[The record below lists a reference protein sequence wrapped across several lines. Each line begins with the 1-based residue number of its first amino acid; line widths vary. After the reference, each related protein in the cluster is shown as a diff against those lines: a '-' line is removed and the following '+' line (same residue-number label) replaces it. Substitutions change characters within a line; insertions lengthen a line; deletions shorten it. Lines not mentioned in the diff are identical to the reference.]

1 MQNQQ
6 IGMAQGRRIAAFFD
20 VDGTLVE
27 GQAIWKGIW
36 AYHLAKRRHRGRLV
50 AFFLSNLGRWLLHKV
65 GALSRERFVA
75 GWGERLAGFF
85 AGLTPVEA
93 AEVFSW
99 VWENSLRPA
108 LREDVVAVLAGHRE
122 AGHLVVLVSA
132 TLEGL
137 VEVVAKHLGAH
148 HALGS
153 RLALRE
159 GCYTGAMLP
168 PLCFGSQKA
177 VRARELAQAVGGI
190 DLAAS
195 FAYADTGH
203 DVPLLES
210 VGHPTAVY
218 PDPLLLAHARA
229 HGWPVLGEPQR

>member
-1 MQNQQ
+1 MQAEQA
-6 IGMAQGRRIAAFFD
+6 GAARERRVAAFFD

-36 AYHLAKRRHRGRLV
+36 AYHFNKRRHRGRLV
-50 AFFLSNLGRWLLHKV
+50 AFLLSNLGRWALYKA
-65 GALSRERFVA
+65 GALSRERFIA

-85 AGLTPVEA
+85 ADLTPAEA
-93 AEVFSW
+93 AEVFTW
-99 VWENSLRPA
+99 VWEHSLRPA
-108 LREDVVAVLAGHRE
+108 LRKDVVAVLSGHRE

-137 VEVVAKHLGAH
+137 VEVVAKQLGAH

-159 GCYTGAMLP
+159 GRYTGSMVR
-168 PLCFGSQKA
+168 PLCFGSHKA
-177 VRARELAQAVGGI
+177 TRARELARAIGGI

-195 FAYADTGH
+195 YAYADTGY
-203 DVPLLES
+203 DVPLLEM

-218 PDPLLLAHARA
+218 PDPLLAAHARER
-229 HGWPVLGEPQR
+229 GWPVLGAPQR